1 MIYSLFARIL
11 EGIPTIKLLVRR
23 LKTDVLFRLDCG
35 FSFSD
40 RVPSEASFSRLIR
53 RIKSSNVLDEINH
66 ALVLQ
71 AVEEGFIDGNHIAID
86 ATHVE
91 ARDQAPQK
99 EEVEQ
104 QPVKEPKKRG
114 RKKKEAYEAWK
125 KEQEEIENHLPLF
138 EQKIEK

>member
-1 MIYSLFARIL
+1 
-11 EGIPTIKLLVRR
+11 
-23 LKTDVLFRLDCG
+23 
-35 FSFSD
+35 
-40 RVPSEASFSRLIR
+40 
-53 RIKSSNVLDEINH
+53 
-66 ALVLQ
+66 
-71 AVEEGFIDGNHIAID
+71 HIAID

>member
-1 MIYSLFARIL
+1 
-11 EGIPTIKLLVRR
+11 IKLLVRR

-86 ATHVE
+86 AT
-91 ARDQAPQK
+91 
-99 EEVEQ
+99 
-104 QPVKEPKKRG
+104 
-114 RKKKEAYEAWK
+114 
-125 KEQEEIENHLPLF
+125 
-138 EQKIEK
+138 